1 MVFLRICYTM
11 VHPVPIQEQLKL
23 KYLWIVDEAI
33 GIVQRAIG
41 NVVFGGL

>member
-1 MVFLRICYTM
+1 MLYDGPSCTYTGT
-11 VHPVPIQEQLKL
+11 IKI
-23 KYLWIVDEAI
+23 KYIFVWIVDEAI